1 MEQKL
6 DYTQNDIYLV
16 VKSLRSQ
23 HLEMALCITYFETI
37 EFQD

>member
-6 DYTQNDIYLV
+6 GYMQKDIYSV
-16 VKSLRSQ
+16 VKILRSQ